1 MGLGAAANRRG
12 LLKIVC
18 YVVMTADRQ
27 PKTISS
33 MIDALEKIRED
44 LFHLQG
50 QLEKLE
56 RGEERLSGDEHEES
70 KAS

>member
-1 MGLGAAANRRG
+1 
-12 LLKIVC
+12 
-18 YVVMTADRQ
+18 MTADRQ

-33 MIDALEKIRED
+33 MINALKKIRKD

-56 RGEERLSGDEHEES
+56 RGEERLRDEVAPKPAFFRS
-70 KAS
+70 VPATLIKDDS